1 MSYRR
6 KTLRTMRPE
15 TRKVAKLINE
25 LESTITRLK
34 HALPEINDLE
44 FRAKALDNAKSSP
57 ICAYYEKPECPK
69 YTLPEKLFEDTAIKE

>member
-1 MSYRR
+1 MAYRR
-6 KTLRTMRPE
+6 KTLRIMRPE

-44 FRAKALDNAKSSP
+44 FRAKALDNAKNQ
-57 ICAYYEKPECPK
+57 ICPYSNSPECPK
-69 YTLPEKLFEDTAIKE
+69 YVPPEKLFSEDTKEA